1 MIKTFQIIIM
11 SNKIE
16 SEKAPKAKM
25 RGSDIIVKSLEKQG
39 VEVVFAYP
47 GGQSIDLHDAFS
59 KSKKIRTILPRH
71 EQSCGFMAQGYART
85 TGKVGVC
92 MTTSGPGA
100 TNVLTAIADAYM
112 DSVPMVILT
121 GQVFQTFIGKSAFQ
135 ETDVFGMTLPIV
147 KHSYLVL
154 DPNDLTR
161 IIKEAFIVASTGRPG
176 PVLIDIPKDVQLA
189 QIEPDFDVE
198 ADLPGLKKVPETNE
212 DEIDALVSM
221 IENSK
226 QPVIYAGGGV
236 VSAGAAELLNE
247 FSEITGIPVA
257 ATLMGLGC
265 ANPLENKNLY
275 WFGMHGT
282 YAGNSAVCNSDLL
295 ITIGARFDDRITGVV
310 SKFATGAKIV
320 HIDIDPAEHGKNVN
334 VALGINSDA
343 KNALELLVKKAKD
356 KSFKKP
362 DLQDWICQI
371 IRWKSEHPYPF
382 ATPEREKFITGP
394 AAIKA
399 LYEVAKD
406 REPIITTGVGQH
418 QMWTPQQYIFTKPRQ
433 FISSLG
439 AGTMGFGL
447 PSALGVKVA
456 NPEREVID
464 IDGDGS
470 FQMNIQEMATAV
482 MEKIP
487 VKVMMLNNQFL
498 GMVMQWQDMFYGGN
512 HANTNLSINPQNIA
526 GPANPNDIYPNY
538 IKIAEG
544 YGWKARRVVNKGEL
558 KDALLEMLDSKE
570 PYLLEVVIPHDEHV
584 LPFIPP
590 GKSAHDIIVDCVT
603 CGKCPR
609 AYDPKSTI
617 KPFAQK

>member
-1 MIKTFQIIIM
+1 M
-11 SNKIE
+11 SKRIE
-16 SEKAPKAKM
+16 ENLAPELM

-59 KSKKIRTILPRH
+59 KSKQIRTILPRH

-85 TGKVGVC
+85 TGKTGVC

-100 TNVLTAIADAYM
+100 TNILTAIADAYM
-112 DSVPMVILT
+112 DSIPMVILT
-121 GQVFQTFIGKSAFQ
+121 GQVFQSFIGKSAFQ

-154 DPNDLTR
+154 DANDLPR
-161 IIKEAFIVASTGRPG
+161 IIKEAFKVANHGRPG

-189 QIEPDFDVE
+189 KVVPNFDVE
-198 ADLPGLKKVPETNE
+198 VELPGLAPLPSANVSDIKK
-212 DEIDALVSM
+212 LVEM
-221 IENSK
+221 IEAAE

-236 VSAGAAELLNE
+236 VSSDSAKLLNE

-257 ATLMGLGC
+257 TTLMGIGC
-265 ANPLENKNLY
+265 ASPLEAKNVY

-295 ITIGARFDDRITGVV
+295 ISMGARFDDRITGVV
-310 SKFATGAKIV
+310 SKFATNAKIV
-320 HIDIDPAEHGKNVN
+320 HIDIDVSEHDKNVKIN
-334 VALGINSDA
+334 LGIHSDL
-343 KNALELLVKKAKD
+343 KVALELLLEEVKKS
-356 KSFKKP
+356 SFKKP
-362 DLQDWICQI
+362 NLDKWICQI
-371 IRWKSEHPYPF
+371 QRWKGEYPYPF
-382 ATPEREKFITGP
+382 ANPENKKFITGP
-394 AAIKA
+394 EAIKA
-399 LYEVAKD
+399 LYEVSEGK
-406 REPIITTGVGQH
+406 PIITTGVGQH
-418 QMWTPQQYIFTKPRQ
+418 QMWTPQQFIFTRPRQ

-447 PSALGVKVA
+447 PSALGAKVA
-456 NPEREVID
+456 NPDECVID

-482 MEKIP
+482 MEEIP

-512 HANTNLSINPQNIA
+512 HANTNLSKTKGVFASPDK
-526 GPANPNDIYPNY
+526 PEEIYPNY

-544 YGWKARRVVNKGEL
+544 YGWKSRRVAKKEEL
-558 KDALLEMLDSKE
+558 KDAIKEMLDSKE
-570 PYLLEVVIPHDEHV
+570 PFLLEVLIPHDQHV

-609 AYDPKSTI
+609 AFDPDARIQGK
-617 KPFAQK
+617 